1 MEKVAKKI
9 LDDAEKERE
18 QTVRDGEAAVADIRK
33 RHQEEFQKLTKGIE
47 AEVREALETEK
58 KRILGMTKLSVRNEL
73 LITRR
78 QILDS
83 LFDDALESLVSKPE
97 DEYLGLVS
105 KLLSLTE
112 VKDGELVL
120 GHKEER
126 IGQQFLSKVNSEL
139 SANFVLSSDQRDI
152 RGGFILSRGQIEI
165 DCSFNAILNV
175 GRERIE
181 LELAKLVF

>member
-18 QTVRDGEAAVADIRK
+18 QTAQNAKAEVADIRK
-33 RHQEEFQKLTKGIE
+33 RHQEEFEKLTKKIE
-47 AEVREALETEK
+47 TEVREALETGK

-73 LITRR
+73 LVTRR

-83 LFDDALESLVSKPE
+83 LFDDALESLVNKPE
-97 DEYLGLVS
+97 NEYLRLVT

-120 GHKEER
+120 GHEEER
-126 IGQQFLSKVNSEL
+126 IDQQFISKVNSEL
-139 SANFVLSSDQRDI
+139 GANFVLSSEQGDI
-152 RGGFILSRGQIEI
+152 KGGFILSRGQIEI
-165 DCSFNAILNV
+165 DCSLDAIVNI
-175 GRERIE
+175 GRERVE
-181 LELAKLVF
+181 LELSKLVF